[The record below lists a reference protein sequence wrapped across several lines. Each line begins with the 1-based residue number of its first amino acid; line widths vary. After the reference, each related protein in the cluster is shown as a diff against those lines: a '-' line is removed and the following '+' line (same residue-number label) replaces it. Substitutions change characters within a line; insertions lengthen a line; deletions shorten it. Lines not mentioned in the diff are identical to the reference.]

1 MSVRGRVAPSRVTG
15 TGRRRFRPGSGLMR
29 SRAVGTSLAY
39 LALTKP
45 RVIELLLVTA
55 IPAMLLA
62 HRGTANPLLILNTLI
77 GGMMAAGG
85 ANTLNCVADAD
96 IDKLMKRTE
105 RRPLARAAVPT
116 RNALVLGLVLS
127 VGSFFWLWWTTNLL
141 SGLLAIAT
149 IAFYVFVYT
158 LLLKRRTSQNVVWG
172 GAAGCM
178 PVMIGWS
185 AVTGTIGWPALA
197 MFAII
202 FFWTPPH
209 TWALA
214 MRYKDDYKAAGVP
227 MLPAVA
233 TEREVTKQILI
244 YTWLTVLATLV
255 LALADRLAVRGGRGG
270 GRGVVP
276 GDGPPVVRR
285 GPRRRAGQAAAA
297 VPAIEQLPGGG
308 VLRVGGRL
316 GDRAADPALTRRAKS
331 HPHTSALRMRA
342 AAVCRLIATTFIAL
356 CGVLGPPQV
365 LSRVQPGKS
374 CCRFTLRLD
383 RGLAIDLRQQH
394 NRAGRLAALQV
405 LVGAG
410 GFGQRVTTADFDADG
425 SARHRLE

>member
-1 MSVRGRVAPSRVTG
+1 MLGESFRLPSPVVEAARCCDPRSYCVSVRGRVASSRVRVT
-15 TGRRRFRPGSGLMR
+15 
-29 SRAVGTSLAY
+29 VLAY

-62 HRGTANPLLILNTLI
+62 HRGSVNPLLIVNTLI
-77 GGMMAAGG
+77 GGMLAAGG

-96 IDKLMKRTE
+96 IDKLMKRTA
-105 RRPLARAAVPT
+105 RRPLARAALPT
-116 RNALVLGLVLS
+116 RNALVLGLVLT

-178 PVMIGWS
+178 PVMIAWS
-185 AVTGTIGWPALA
+185 AVTGTIEWPALV

-214 MRYKDDYKAAGVP
+214 MRYKEDYQAAGIP

-233 TEREVTKQILI
+233 TERQVTKQILI
-244 YTWLTVLATLV
+244 YTWLTVAATLT
-255 LALADRLAVRGGRGG
+255 LALAAGWLYTAVAAVAGAWFLAMAHQLYAG
-270 GRGVVP
+270 
-276 GDGPPVVRR
+276 VRR
-285 GPRRRAGQAAAA
+285 GEPVKPLRLFLQSNNYLA
-297 VPAIEQLPGGG
+297 VVFCALALDSALALPTL
-308 VLRVGGRL
+308 LRV
-316 GDRAADPALTRRAKS
+316 
-331 HPHTSALRMRA
+331 
-342 AAVCRLIATTFIAL
+342 
-356 CGVLGPPQV
+356 
-365 LSRVQPGKS
+365 
-374 CCRFTLRLD
+374 
-383 RGLAIDLRQQH
+383 
-394 NRAGRLAALQV
+394 
-405 LVGAG
+405 
-410 GFGQRVTTADFDADG
+410 
-425 SARHRLE
+425 

>member
-1 MSVRGRVAPSRVTG
+1 MSVRGRQEIAAPGRTSGRITG
-15 TGRRRFRPGSGLMR
+15 T
-29 SRAVGTSLAY
+29 VLAY

-62 HRGTANPLLILNTLI
+62 HRGSVNPLLILNTLV

-96 IDKLMKRTE
+96 IDKVMKRTA

-116 RNALVLGLVLS
+116 RHALIFGLALS
-127 VGSFFWLWWTTNLL
+127 VASFCWLWWTTNLL
-141 SGLLAIAT
+141 SGLLAVAT

-158 LLLKRRTSQNVVWG
+158 LLLKRRTAQNVVWG

-197 MFAII
+197 MFAVI

-214 MRYKDDYKAAGVP
+214 MRYKEDYKVAGVP

-233 TEREVTKQILI
+233 TERQVTKQIVI
-244 YTWLTVLATLV
+244 YTWLTVLATFV
-255 LALADRLAVRGGRGG
+255 LALAAGWLYAAVALVAGVWFLTMAHQLYAGVRAGEPVKPLRLFLQSNNYLALVFCALAV
-270 GRGVVP
+270 
-276 GDGPPVVRR
+276 D
-285 GPRRRAGQAAAA
+285 
-297 VPAIEQLPGGG
+297 
-308 VLRVGGRL
+308 
-316 GDRAADPALTRRAKS
+316 
-331 HPHTSALRMRA
+331 SA
-342 AAVCRLIATTFIAL
+342 IAL
-356 CGVLGPPQV
+356 P
-365 LSRVQPGKS
+365 
-374 CCRFTLRLD
+374 TL
-383 RGLAIDLRQQH
+383 
-394 NRAGRLAALQV
+394 
-405 LVGAG
+405 
-410 GFGQRVTTADFDADG
+410 F
-425 SARHRLE
+425 

>member
-1 MSVRGRVAPSRVTG
+1 MSVRGRAAPGQVPSR
-15 TGRRRFRPGSGLMR
+15 LR
-29 SRAVGTSLAY
+29 SAALAY

-62 HRGTANPLLILNTLI
+62 HRGSVDPLLIVNTLI
-77 GGMMAAGG
+77 GGMLAAGG

-96 IDKLMKRTE
+96 IDKVMKRTA

-116 RNALVLGLVLS
+116 RNALVLGLVLT

-141 SGLLAIAT
+141 SGLLALAT

-185 AVTGTIGWPALA
+185 AVTGTIGWPALV
-197 MFAII
+197 MFAVI

-233 TEREVTKQILI
+233 TERQVTKQILI
-244 YTWLTVLATLV
+244 YTWLTVLATLA
-255 LALADRLAVRGGRGG
+255 LALATGWLYATVAVIAGVWFLAMAHQLYAGVRAGEPIKPLRLFLQSNNYLAV
-270 GRGVVP
+270 VFC
-276 GDGPPVVRR
+276 
-285 GPRRRAGQAAAA
+285 ALA
-297 VPAIEQLPGGG
+297 V
-308 VLRVGGRL
+308 
-316 GDRAADPALTRRAKS
+316 D
-331 HPHTSALRMRA
+331 SA
-342 AAVCRLIATTFIAL
+342 IAL
-356 CGVLGPPQV
+356 PHL
-365 LSRVQPGKS
+365 
-374 CCRFTLRLD
+374 F
-383 RGLAIDLRQQH
+383 
-394 NRAGRLAALQV
+394 
-405 LVGAG
+405 
-410 GFGQRVTTADFDADG
+410 
-425 SARHRLE
+425 

>member
-1 MSVRGRVAPSRVTG
+1 MSVRGRPEIAAPSRTSGRITG
-15 TGRRRFRPGSGLMR
+15 T
-29 SRAVGTSLAY
+29 VLAY

-62 HRGTANPLLILNTLI
+62 HRGSVNPLLILNTLV

-96 IDKLMKRTE
+96 IDKVMKRTA

-116 RNALVLGLVLS
+116 RHALIFGLALS
-127 VGSFFWLWWTTNLL
+127 VASFCWLWWTTNLL
-141 SGLLAIAT
+141 SGLLAVAT

-158 LLLKRRTSQNVVWG
+158 LLLKRRTAQNVVWG

-214 MRYKDDYKAAGVP
+214 MRYKEDYKVAGVP

-233 TEREVTKQILI
+233 TERQVTKQIVI
-244 YTWLTVLATLV
+244 YTWLTVLATFV
-255 LALADRLAVRGGRGG
+255 LALAAGWLYAAVALVAGVWFLTMAHQLYAGVRAGEPVKPLRLFLQSNNYLALVFCALAV
-270 GRGVVP
+270 
-276 GDGPPVVRR
+276 D
-285 GPRRRAGQAAAA
+285 
-297 VPAIEQLPGGG
+297 
-308 VLRVGGRL
+308 
-316 GDRAADPALTRRAKS
+316 
-331 HPHTSALRMRA
+331 SA
-342 AAVCRLIATTFIAL
+342 IAL
-356 CGVLGPPQV
+356 P
-365 LSRVQPGKS
+365 
-374 CCRFTLRLD
+374 TL
-383 RGLAIDLRQQH
+383 
-394 NRAGRLAALQV
+394 
-405 LVGAG
+405 
-410 GFGQRVTTADFDADG
+410 F
-425 SARHRLE
+425 